1 MSLGK
6 PVIITHLIIPIT
18 ERCIIS
24 STVTS
29 SFREWR
35 VEGRPKCPGANSS
48 NICEQHGKF
57 LLLHSLYL
65 NHFILNIFPIL
76 NDSQVFPWGI
86 LGEIIQIFNLWT
98 PNSQVIM
105 KKKLDELRLN
115 IEWIE
120 QLDLTTNLDTLAAD
134 VLSGK
139 EVIEPEYK
147 VVMFHWFLQC
157 LKLLWVA
164 DCVLM
169 VSIESIW
176 MDGVRLN

>member
-1 MSLGK
+1 
-6 PVIITHLIIPIT
+6 
-18 ERCIIS
+18 
-24 STVTS
+24 
-29 SFREWR
+29 
-35 VEGRPKCPGANSS
+35 
-48 NICEQHGKF
+48 
-57 LLLHSLYL
+57 
-65 NHFILNIFPIL
+65 
-76 NDSQVFPWGI
+76 
-86 LGEIIQIFNLWT
+86 
-98 PNSQVIM
+98 M

-169 VSIESIW
+169 VSIESI
-176 MDGVRLN
+176 